1 MAKAAVTRS
10 IRDDHQKNF
19 LKIFNGL
26 TGKHSRWE
34 IWEDFVTLT
43 AIEISNSTDK
53 VNATERT
60 KMYQTII
67 SKYSAKERDGMAEML
82 AEVVMGMEQN
92 PDQDFL
98 GSLYMMCELGND
110 HAGQFFTPYDV
121 CRCMAEITFDPKLHP
136 DMEGFI
142 SVSDPACGAGATLLA
157 FLNVCKRR
165 NICYHNKVLVIA
177 QDIDFIVGLMCYIQC
192 SFMYEL
198 RWDFV
203 KDLTPAECKKHLPEI
218 LAYST
223 PILTEYRHMEDDEN
237 VLRLLGIGL
246 DEQIREDTEL
256 EDALKMFN
264 SYDTEPEK
272 ILLAVAFDATDGS
285 REGYWS
291 TEWNGP
297 TGASK
302 FVHRKNDDLD
312 STYELLAALGY
323 EMADDEK
330 ALQDGTHQLFA
341 VYGSGSQADT
351 PCDKCKAAHPEC
363 DKCCKT
369 CDDHCNAFQLC
380 RKEYGE

>member
-98 GSLYMMCELGND
+98 GSLYMMCELGHD

-142 SVSDPACGAGATLLA
+142 SVSDPACGAGAGLPDDA
-157 FLNVCKRR
+157 GHGRYCGVRR
-165 NICYHNKVLVIA
+165 
-177 QDIDFIVGLMCYIQC
+177 
-192 SFMYEL
+192 
-198 RWDFV
+198 R
-203 KDLTPAECKKHLPEI
+203 P
-218 LAYST
+218 
-223 PILTEYRHMEDDEN
+223 
-237 VLRLLGIGL
+237 LRLLSVHHPTAHQVAG
-246 DEQIREDTEL
+246 
-256 EDALKMFN
+256 
-264 SYDTEPEK
+264 TEPRQLQK
-272 ILLAVAFDATDGS
+272 G
-285 REGYWS
+285 R
-291 TEWNGP
+291 
-297 TGASK
+297 
-302 FVHRKNDDLD
+302 
-312 STYELLAALGY
+312 AARRNP
-323 EMADDEK
+323 
-330 ALQDGTHQLFA
+330 FRF
-341 VYGSGSQADT
+341 
-351 PCDKCKAAHPEC
+351 C
-363 DKCCKT
+363 
-369 CDDHCNAFQLC
+369 
-380 RKEYGE
+380 

>member
-19 LKIFNGL
+19 LKIFNSL

-53 VNATERT
+53 VNAPERT
-60 KMYQTII
+60 KTYQTII
-67 SKYSAKERDGMAEML
+67 SKYSAKEREGMAEML
-82 AEVVMGMEQN
+82 GEVIMGMEQN

-98 GSLYMMCELGND
+98 GSLYMMCELGNS

-192 SFMYEL
+192 SFMGCAGYVVIGDTL
-198 RWDFV
+198 V
-203 KDLTPAECKKHLPEI
+203 NPATAYDSRGLLPAF
-218 LAYST
+218 LNRCVVYAPPDSA
-223 PILTEYRHMEDDEN
+223 DE
-237 VLRLLGIGL
+237 
-246 DEQIREDTEL
+246 
-256 EDALKMFN
+256 
-264 SYDTEPEK
+264 P
-272 ILLAVAFDATDGS
+272 AV
-285 REGYWS
+285 
-291 TEWNGP
+291 
-297 TGASK
+297 
-302 FVHRKNDDLD
+302 
-312 STYELLAALGY
+312 
-323 EMADDEK
+323 
-330 ALQDGTHQLFA
+330 
-341 VYGSGSQADT
+341 
-351 PCDKCKAAHPEC
+351 
-363 DKCCKT
+363 
-369 CDDHCNAFQLC
+369 
-380 RKEYGE
+380 

>member
-19 LKIFNGL
+19 LKIFNSL

-53 VNATERT
+53 VNAAERT
-60 KMYQTII
+60 KMYQTIV
-67 SKYSAKERDGMAEML
+67 SKYSAKDLDGMAEML

-121 CRCMAEITFDPKLHP
+121 CRCMAEISFDPKLLP

-165 NICYHNKVLVIA
+165 NICYHNKVLVVA

-192 SFMYEL
+192 SFMGCAGYVVIGDTL
-198 RWDFV
+198 VF
-203 KDLTPAECKKHLPEI
+203 L
-218 LAYST
+218 ST
-223 PILTEYRHMEDDEN
+223 PSARRATAKTETKSLFSNKLYNILHEFR
-237 VLRLLGIGL
+237 R
-246 DEQIREDTEL
+246 
-256 EDALKMFN
+256 ALIYN
-264 SYDTEPEK
+264 
-272 ILLAVAFDATDGS
+272 GS
-285 REGYWS
+285 KYSLQGTTQGRYL
-291 TEWNGP
+291 
-297 TGASK
+297 TGGVPPVRFS
-302 FVHRKNDDLD
+302 
-312 STYELLAALGY
+312 
-323 EMADDEK
+323 M
-330 ALQDGTHQLFA
+330 
-341 VYGSGSQADT
+341 
-351 PCDKCKAAHPEC
+351 
-363 DKCCKT
+363 
-369 CDDHCNAFQLC
+369 
-380 RKEYGE
+380 

>member
-1 MAKAAVTRS
+1 
-10 IRDDHQKNF
+10 
-19 LKIFNGL
+19 
-26 TGKHSRWE
+26 
-34 IWEDFVTLT
+34 
-43 AIEISNSTDK
+43 
-53 VNATERT
+53 
-60 KMYQTII
+60 
-67 SKYSAKERDGMAEML
+67 
-82 AEVVMGMEQN
+82 
-92 PDQDFL
+92 
-98 GSLYMMCELGND
+98 
-110 HAGQFFTPYDV
+110 
-121 CRCMAEITFDPKLHP
+121 
-136 DMEGFI
+136 
-142 SVSDPACGAGATLLA
+142 
-157 FLNVCKRR
+157 
-165 NICYHNKVLVIA
+165 
-177 QDIDFIVGLMCYIQC
+177 
-192 SFMYEL
+192 MYEL

-203 KDLTPAECKKHLPEI
+203 KNLTPAECRKHLPEI

-264 SYDTEPEK
+264 AYDTEPEK
-272 ILLAVAFDATDGS
+272 ILLAVAFDATDSS